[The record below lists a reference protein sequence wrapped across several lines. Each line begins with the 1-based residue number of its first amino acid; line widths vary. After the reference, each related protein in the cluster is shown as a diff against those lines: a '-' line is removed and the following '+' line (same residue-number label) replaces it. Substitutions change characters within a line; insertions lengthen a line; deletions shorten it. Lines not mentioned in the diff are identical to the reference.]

1 MFESPSGKELE
12 PEAGEAE
19 FREDFVRHRTQA
31 VGLGSRAG
39 RRASLRLPLQ
49 PHYARS
55 LQINSTE
62 GNLTEAI
69 SQVYKEIHYDK
80 IIHLDTTQRMFRRW
94 LR

>member
-31 VGLGSRAG
+31 VGVGSRA
-39 RRASLRLPLQ
+39 SLHLTLQ

-69 SQVYKEIHYDK
+69 SQAYKEIHYDK
-80 IIHLDTTQRMFRRW
+80 IIHLAITQRMFR
-94 LR
+94 